1 MATATKLKDSKWMKI
16 TVENRN
22 PEVENQSAFVGGVV
36 IEKGEAKIRHYRFQM
51 GKVIEIPEDFVEQ
64 LKNRSQVAKD
74 KKTGER
80 INVPLYLVE
89 KA

>member
-1 MATATKLKDSKWMKI
+1 MAEKKLVNTKFV
-16 TVENRN
+16 TVVVTNRN
-22 PEVENQSAFVGGVV
+22 PETETVSGFVGGNNVV
-36 IEKGEAKIRHYRFQM
+36 IDGKPTIKHYRFQL
-51 GKVIEIPEDFVEQ
+51 GEEISIPENFVAQ

-74 KKTGER
+74 KKGNR